1 MQVATSLDNPN
12 FKPSLCNVVKCTF
25 VHSGKKGFKN
35 VCFTPKLSSCA
46 GALPSKCGVS
56 FVRI

>member
-25 VHSGKKGFKN
+25 REKRLQKCMFYAEALKLCRRVAFK
-35 VCFTPKLSSCA
+35 VL
-46 GALPSKCGVS
+46 ALVL
-56 FVRI
+56 